1 VTTFTDKNLTCVE
14 CKTSFVF
21 SARDQ
26 EFHAAKGFANEPKRC
41 PSCRAARRVQ
51 RGDALPA
58 GSGARAGSPTYAGPR
73 AQGAPA
79 RPGAGNRSGR
89 PRGRRD
95 DHDRGGRGGDGES
108 NISARSFDGGG
119 SSGAYT
125 ANCMACGAETVAPAN
140 GSSVVFCPS
149 CVEKMSAIARS

>member
-1 VTTFTDKNLTCVE
+1 VTTFTDKTLTCVE
-14 CKTSFVF
+14 CKSSFVF

-26 EFHAAKGFANEPKRC
+26 EFHASKGFANEPKRC

-51 RGDALPA
+51 RGDAVPA
-58 GSGARAGSPTYAGPR
+58 GAGARPSTQSYAGPR
-73 AQGAPA
+73 AQGAPS
-79 RPGAGNRSGR
+79 RGGAGNRSGR

-108 NISARSFDGGG
+108 HVAARSFDGG
-119 SSGAYT
+119 SAGAYT
-125 ANCMACGAETVAPAN
+125 ANCMACGTETSAPAN
-140 GSSVVFCPS
+140 GSSVVFCPG

>member
-1 VTTFTDKNLTCVE
+1 MTTFTDKNLTCVE
-14 CKTSFVF
+14 CKSSFVF

-26 EFHAAKGFANEPKRC
+26 EFHASKGFANEPKRC

-51 RGDALPA
+51 RGEAVPA
-58 GSGARAGSPTYAGPR
+58 GGGARSNSPTYAGPR
-73 AQGAPA
+73 AQGGSS
-79 RPGAGNRSGR
+79 RGGNRSGR

-95 DHDRGGRGGDGES
+95 DYDRGGRGGDGES
-108 NISARSFDGGG
+108 NLSSRSFDGG
-119 SSGAYT
+119 STAAYT
-125 ANCMACGAETVAPAN
+125 ANCMACGAETSAPAN

>member
-1 VTTFTDKNLTCVE
+1 MTTFTDKNLTCVE
-14 CKTSFVF
+14 CKSSFVF

-26 EFHAAKGFANEPKRC
+26 EFHASKGFANEPKRC

-51 RGDALPA
+51 RGDSVPA
-58 GSGARAGSPTYAGPR
+58 GAGSRSGSPTYAGPR
-73 AQGAPA
+73 AQGAPS
-79 RPGAGNRSGR
+79 RGGAGNRSGR

-95 DHDRGGRGGDGES
+95 DHDRGGRGES
-108 NISARSFDGGG
+108 EGNVSARSFDGGSAG
-119 SSGAYT
+119 GYT
-125 ANCMACGAETVAPAN
+125 ANCMACGAETSAPAN

>member
-1 VTTFTDKNLTCVE
+1 MTTFTDKNLTCVE
-14 CKTSFVF
+14 CKSSFVF

-26 EFHAAKGFANEPKRC
+26 EFHASKGFANEPKRC

-51 RGDALPA
+51 RGDAAPA
-58 GSGARAGSPTYAGPR
+58 GAAPRSGGQGYAGPR
-73 AQGAPA
+73 AQGNAS
-79 RPGAGNRSGR
+79 RGGAGNRSGR

-95 DHDRGGRGGDGES
+95 DHERGGRGGDGEGA
-108 NISARSFDGGG
+108 IAARSFDGGG
-119 SSGAYT
+119 AGAYT
-125 ANCMACGAETVAPAN
+125 ANCMACGAETSAPAN

>member
-1 VTTFTDKNLTCVE
+1 MTTYTDKTLTCVE

-26 EFHAAKGFANEPKRC
+26 EFHASKGFTNEPKRC

-51 RGDALPA
+51 RGDAPPA
-58 GSGARAGSPTYAGPR
+58 GSGARSANPVYAGPR
-73 AQGAPA
+73 AQG
-79 RPGAGNRSGR
+79 GANRGGNNRSGR

-95 DHDRGGRGGDGES
+95 EFERGGRGSDGDAGT
-108 NISARSFDGGG
+108 SARSFDGGA
-119 SSGAYT
+119 SGGYT
-125 ANCMACGAETVAPAN
+125 ANCMACGAETSAPVN

>member
-1 VTTFTDKNLTCVE
+1 MTTYTDKNLTCVE
-14 CKTSFVF
+14 CKTTFVF

-26 EFHAAKGFANEPKRC
+26 EFHASKGFSNEPKRC

-51 RGDALPA
+51 RGESVPA
-58 GSGARAGSPTYAGPR
+58 GAGARSGSPTYAGPR
-73 AQGAPA
+73 AQGGSG
-79 RPGAGNRSGR
+79 RGHVNNRSGR

-95 DHDRGGRGGDGES
+95 DYDRGGRGDGDGS
-108 NISARSFDGGG
+108 VAARSFDGGG
-119 SSGAYT
+119 ASGSYT
-125 ANCMACGAETVAPAN
+125 ANCMACGTETDAPAN